1 MRRNEVLFAVI
12 GGVVGGV
19 LVMAAG
25 WLSPLGA
32 QNEVRDAKYDSIT
45 CRRIWL
51 EGLNGEIYGGMY
63 ILGDRGVVYVSSGS
77 YPGMVSMSVSEHGGM
92 SKCETKIG
100 KWRVWTLTNMAG
112 MYTCMARGMIHPEWL
127 WT

>member
-1 MRRNEVLFAVI
+1 MLFAVI

-77 YPGMVSMSVSEHGGM
+77 YPGMVSMSVSEHGGVCP
-92 SKCETKIG
+92 SEKQ
-100 KWRVWTLTNMAG
+100 R
-112 MYTCMARGMIHPEWL
+112 
-127 WT
+127 